1 MSGLVWFR
9 NDLRINDNVTLA
21 NAFAA
26 HEKLYAAYCF
36 DPKGFER
43 TQLGFPKT
51 GSYRAQFIIEA
62 VEELGKRIEELGGQL
77 IIRCGDPVE
86 QISLLADELNVECVW
101 TSQEVTS
108 EEVYV
113 EERLEEELWKK
124 HKRMEKVW
132 QSTLYHLEDLPF
144 PMSKLPDIF
153 TLFRKGVEKESSVRP
168 LAEHSLRLARCETI
182 EVSKIPTV
190 AELGLEALA
199 EDTRGVLGFEGGEKS
214 AWNRINDYFWDGL
227 HLSSYKNTR
236 NGLLGANYSSKFSP
250 WLAAG
255 CISPRQIYHEVKRY
269 ERQITK
275 NSSTYWLVF
284 ELIWRD
290 YFRFVAK
297 KYGNRL
303 FYAKGI
309 KNKAL
314 YSSKDQVAFQSWM
327 DGNTGQL
334 FVDANMIELKQ
345 TGFMSNRGRQ
355 NVASYLVKDLEIDW
369 RWGAS
374 YFESMLI
381 DYDPCSNWGNWQYV
395 AGVGNDPREDR
406 YFNVSN
412 QAERYDPKGAYVNH
426 WLSGRTVGSI

>member
-9 NDLRINDNVTLA
+9 NDLRVNDNVTLA
-21 NAFAA
+21 KAFAA
-26 HEKLYAAYCF
+26 HEKVYAAYCF
-36 DPKGFER
+36 DPKDFER

-62 VEELGKRIEELGGQL
+62 VAELGKSIEELGGQL
-77 IIRCGDPVE
+77 IIRSGDAVE
-86 QISLLADELNVECVW
+86 QISLLAEELNVECVW

-108 EEVYV
+108 EEVST

-124 HKRMEKVW
+124 HIRMEKVW
-132 QSTLYHLEDLPF
+132 QSTLYHLEDLPL

-153 TLFRKGVEKESSVRP
+153 TLFRKGIEKESSVRP
-168 LAEHSLRLARCETI
+168 LADYSPRFSKDET
-182 EVSKIPTV
+182 VKGGTIPKVTD
-190 AELGLEALA
+190 LGLETPTQDA
-199 EDTRGVLGFEGGEKS
+199 RGVLGFEGGEKS
-214 AWNRINDYFWDGL
+214 AWNRLNHYFWDRQ

-236 NGLLGANYSSKFSP
+236 NGLLGADYSSKFSP

-255 CISPRQIYHEVKRY
+255 CISARQIYHEVKRY
-269 ERQITK
+269 ERQIKK

-297 KYGNRL
+297 KYDDQL
-303 FYAKGI
+303 FHAKGI
-309 KNKAL
+309 KNKAA
-314 YSSKDQVAFQSWM
+314 YFTQAQGTFQSWIN
-327 DGNTGQL
+327 GNTGQS

-395 AGVGNDPREDR
+395 AGVGNDPRENR